1 MFYTTLWIDHSEAK
15 IFNFVKEQ
23 APDIFHLSNQHHT
36 THHNPGHIEN
46 EKKEQL
52 KKFYHDVQDK
62 IKNTEGVLIVGPS
75 FAKNEFQTYL
85 QTHHP
90 KGLGKSILGL
100 QLMDKASDGEI
111 TKLSEKFFHKYQ
123 LFQ

>member
-15 IFNFVKEQ
+15 IFNFAKKED
-23 APDIFHLSNQHHT
+23 PDIFHLPNVHHT
-36 THHNPGHIEN
+36 SHHNPSHIEN

-52 KKFYHDVQDK
+52 KKFYHDIQDK
-62 IKNTEGVLIVGPS
+62 IKNSEGVLIVGPS
-75 FAKNEFQTYL
+75 FAKNEFQAYL

-100 QLMDKASDGEI
+100 QPMDKATDHEI
-111 TKLSEKFFHKYQ
+111 TELSKQFFLKYE
-123 LFQ
+123 LFN